1 MNKILFTAIVAV
13 SGMMLFALAQ
23 KPVLAQGTSSGWDTT
38 ARIVD
43 RIKAPVF
50 PSQDFPITSF
60 GAVAGGTQDNTEA
73 IQKAIDTCSKA
84 GGGRV
89 VVPSGVFL
97 TGGLKLKSNVNLY
110 LSDNATLRFST
121 NPKAYLP
128 VVFTR
133 WEGIECMNFAALI
146 YAYGQENIGVTGKGT
161 LDGGASDENWWA
173 WKKISGPDA
182 KLQNELADKNVPAEK
197 RIFGDGH
204 YLRPNFFQPYK
215 CKNVIVE
222 GVTFARSPMWEVH
235 PALCTNVIVR
245 GLIINSHGPNNDGC
259 DPESSKDVLIEN
271 CIFDT
276 GDDCIAI
283 KSGRNDDGRRVGV
296 PSENIIIRN
305 CTMKDGHGG
314 VSLGSEC
321 SGGIRNIYIEN
332 CNMDSPNLDRAIRLK
347 NNAKRGGI
355 IENVYMRNVKIGR
368 VTEGI
373 ITVDFMYEEGPNGK
387 FMPVLRNVY
396 LENITSKT
404 SPRIFFL
411 KGFKGASIDGIHLRN
426 CTFEGANAS
435 EIIQFA
441 GLIELNNVT
450 VIPEKAV
457 ESLSTRPST
466 VDDPKK

>member
-1 MNKILFTAIVAV
+1 
-13 SGMMLFALAQ
+13 
-23 KPVLAQGTSSGWDTT
+23 
-38 ARIVD
+38 
-43 RIKAPVF
+43 
-50 PSQDFPITSF
+50 
-60 GAVAGGTQDNTEA
+60 
-73 IQKAIDTCSKA
+73 
-84 GGGRV
+84 
-89 VVPSGVFL
+89 
-97 TGGLKLKSNVNLY
+97 
-110 LSDNATLRFST
+110 
-121 NPKAYLP
+121 
-128 VVFTR
+128 
-133 WEGIECMNFAALI
+133 
-146 YAYGQENIGVTGKGT
+146 
-161 LDGGASDENWWA
+161 
-173 WKKISGPDA
+173 
-182 KLQNELADKNVPAEK
+182 
-197 RIFGDGH
+197 
-204 YLRPNFFQPYK
+204 
-215 CKNVIVE
+215 
-222 GVTFARSPMWEVH
+222 
-235 PALCTNVIVR
+235 
-245 GLIINSHGPNNDGC
+245 
-259 DPESSKDVLIEN
+259 
-271 CIFDT
+271 
-276 GDDCIAI
+276 
-283 KSGRNDDGRRVGV
+283 
-296 PSENIIIRN
+296 
-305 CTMKDGHGG
+305 MKDGHGG